1 MPMKIVSVFSFF
13 LVFAI
18 EPAVATSTPAQY
30 AGEETREIKSL
41 SQSEIADLLSGRG
54 MGLARAAALN
64 GYPGPMHVLE
74 LASQLKL
81 SGSQE
86 AKTREVFS
94 RMQAS
99 AKDLGAQLVDAE
111 RSLDLLFKTKQVDQ
125 SSLART
131 LEKIA
136 TLQSRVRGVHL
147 RAHMEQAALLT
158 SEQISQYAK
167 LRGYT
172 GGASG
177 PREGHGH
184 KH

>member
-1 MPMKIVSVFSFF
+1 MKIVSVFSFF

-54 MGLARAAALN
+54 MGLARAAELN

-99 AKDLGAQLVDAE
+99 AKELGAQLVDAE
-111 RSLDLLFKTKQVDQ
+111 RSLDLLFKT
-125 SSLART
+125 
-131 LEKIA
+131 
-136 TLQSRVRGVHL
+136 SR
-147 RAHMEQAALLT
+147 
-158 SEQISQYAK
+158 
-167 LRGYT
+167 
-172 GGASG
+172 
-177 PREGHGH
+177 
-184 KH
+184 